1 MSRQT
6 RKEKYF
12 GEDSCASGEYADVC
26 PRNSLLPDGIK
37 RLTEEAICAT
47 RLMPAD
53 GSKLGACDD
62 GKVKVAA
69 FDFDGTCLSGSSPKK
84 LVDFFIKHYLISV
97 YKMLRIGFWALA
109 YKLNLPNKDPNAVR
123 RRVFS
128 AFKGFPA
135 IYVND
140 FMCRFY
146 HERIAKLYRADAD
159 ACMLAHLDEGHS
171 VVLISAS
178 FEPIIAS
185 AMGEHPIPIA
195 MATRMTIGEDGCYTG
210 KVDGLPTEGP
220 DKIIVLRKFLD
231 DYYGEGNWVIGWA
244 YGDHYSDVP
253 LLEAAEHPCAVTPD
267 PKLRSYAEK
276 HGWDVLEWS

>member
-1 MSRQT
+1 MSKQT

-12 GEDSCASGEYADVC
+12 GSDSCKVGDHVDLC
-26 PRNSLLPDGIK
+26 PTDSLLPEGID

-47 RLMPAD
+47 RLMPED
-53 GSKLGACDD
+53 GSLLGRNPS
-62 GKVKVAA
+62 GKVQVAA

-109 YKLNLPNKDPNAVR
+109 YKLNLPKDPNGVR

-135 IYVND
+135 VDVNN

-146 HERIAKLYRADAD
+146 HERVAPLYRADAD
-159 ACMLAHLDEGHS
+159 ACMIAHLESGHS

-185 AMGEHPIPIA
+185 AMTEHPIPIA
-195 MATRMTIGEDGCYTG
+195 MATRMIIGEDGCYTG

-231 DYYGEGNWVIGWA
+231 EYYGEGNWEIGWA

-253 LLEAAEHPCAVTPD
+253 LLQAATHPCAVTPD
-267 PKLRSYAEK
+267 PKLQHYAEK
-276 HGWDVLEWS
+276 HGWAVLEWS